1 MNFGN
6 RNRFDIV
13 VKFKKFRAIYDKIY
27 ITIAG
32 FLWIFSTLWD
42 IYKLQRYWLDYT
54 IEFYTSFFLFLMMIY
69 SINPKSL
76 PKRMYTS
83 FRLITTIRG
92 RGLLLII
99 ISSLFLNDKHSFH
112 KFCAIILLIGGIFY
126 FICEILVPT
135 TSEELDKIEE
145 MYIFNNNNKN
155 KNTTE
160 VKIVNKNINE
170 EISNRMEE
178 LKGISNNQINI
189 TVTNNDNGN
198 DINNN
203 NSINVN
209 VTESNLIDDN
219 NNNNLEQINEINQ
232 ENNNANNDDNNN
244 SNVYENEI
252 VRKTDNPYE
261 IPDDF

>member
-1 MNFGN
+1 
-6 RNRFDIV
+6 
-13 VKFKKFRAIYDKIY
+13 
-27 ITIAG
+27 
-32 FLWIFSTLWD
+32 
-42 IYKLQRYWLDYT
+42 
-54 IEFYTSFFLFLMMIY
+54 
-69 SINPKSL
+69 
-76 PKRMYTS
+76 
-83 FRLITTIRG
+83 
-92 RGLLLII
+92 
-99 ISSLFLNDKHSFH
+99 
-112 KFCAIILLIGGIFY
+112 
-126 FICEILVPT
+126 
-135 TSEELDKIEE
+135 

-203 NSINVN
+203 SINVN

-232 ENNNANNDDNNN
+232 ENNNANNDNNNN
-244 SNVYENEI
+244 SNVYKNEI

>member
-32 FLWIFSTLWD
+32 SLWIFSTLWD

-76 PKRMYTS
+76 PKRIYTS

-112 KFCAIILLIGGIFY
+112 KFCAIILLIGGY
-126 FICEILVPT
+126 FI
-135 TSEELDKIEE
+135 S
-145 MYIFNNNNKN
+145 F
-155 KNTTE
+155 
-160 VKIVNKNINE
+160 VKYQSPQHQK
-170 EISNRMEE
+170 
-178 LKGISNNQINI
+178 NQIKSKKCI
-189 TVTNNDNGN
+189 Y
-198 DINNN
+198 
-203 NSINVN
+203 SIIIIKIKIR
-209 VTESNLIDDN
+209 L
-219 NNNNLEQINEINQ
+219 
-232 ENNNANNDDNNN
+232 
-244 SNVYENEI
+244 
-252 VRKTDNPYE
+252 K
-261 IPDDF
+261 